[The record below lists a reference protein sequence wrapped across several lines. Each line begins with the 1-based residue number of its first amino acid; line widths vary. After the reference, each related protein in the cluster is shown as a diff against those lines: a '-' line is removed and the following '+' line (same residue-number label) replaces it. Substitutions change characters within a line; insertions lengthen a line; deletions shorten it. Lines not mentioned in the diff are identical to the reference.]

1 MLVDFG
7 IFSTASAAAIA
18 PIRDGALPS
27 ATALRVLP
35 AAPRRCL
42 KHPASFVGRR
52 QKPAGETHA
61 CIAISSTKELLPVR
75 LPRHPRRHLSGTRSL
90 SSLRHLSHSCPQVRS
105 LCHLSHSCPQVEIL
119 NWAEL
124 FRRNGC
130 GQQPR
135 TMHAAIG
142 APVSLFGETS
152 HSAAAS
158 DSDEPARRSTS
169 DTTPSPPRVVLLDSL
184 RAVHAALALVVLEPL
199 AQPALVLSSQSEGGS
214 R

>member
-1 MLVDFG
+1 M
-7 IFSTASAAAIA
+7 
-18 PIRDGALPS
+18 
-27 ATALRVLP
+27 ALRILP

-90 SSLRHLSHSCPQVRS
+90 SSL
-105 LCHLSHSCPQVEIL
+105 CHLSHSCPQVEIL

-152 HSAAAS
+152 QSAAAS
-158 DSDEPARRSTS
+158 DSDERARRSTS
-169 DTTPSPPRVVLLDSL
+169 DTTPSPPRVVLLASL